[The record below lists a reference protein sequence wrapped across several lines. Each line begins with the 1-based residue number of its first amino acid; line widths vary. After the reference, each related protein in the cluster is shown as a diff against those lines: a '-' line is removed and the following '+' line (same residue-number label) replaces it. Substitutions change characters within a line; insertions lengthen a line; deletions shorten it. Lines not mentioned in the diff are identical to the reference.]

1 MKRLDKLDD
10 ILAALRDLKGEND
23 RLKGQVAELQNAEKA
38 LEGKVNGLPK
48 PLSAEQTTAI
58 AEKEGEKALDEAQA
72 RNKKFSLLA
81 LNVGPTLGNRPTGDV
96 TFSGR
101 GQFFSPFGGDG
112 THAVQAQGEYMYY
125 PGQQEGQFDIGLVNR
140 WDHVQAGLF
149 SSFKYIRMS
158 EYANGG
164 SMGQGA
170 FLLDYVFSSGKI
182 GFYGTE
188 VSRTQAL

>member
-1 MKRLDKLDD
+1 
-10 ILAALRDLKGEND
+10 
-23 RLKGQVAELQNAEKA
+23 V
-38 LEGKVNGLPK
+38 
-48 PLSAEQTTAI
+48 
-58 AEKEGEKALDEAQA
+58 
-72 RNKKFSLLA
+72 
-81 LNVGPTLGNRPTGDV
+81 GNRPTGDV
-96 TFSGR
+96 TIQGS

-112 THAVQAQGEYMYY
+112 THAVQAEGEYMYY

-149 SSFKYIRMS
+149 SSFKYIRLS

-170 FLLDYVFSSGKI
+170 FLLDYVFGFGKI

-188 VSRTQAL
+188 GFKNTGALAPRRLRLDSFIETYARPMNQVGGTFQIGTWGDAWIEGNLGYIHSHTSDAAVRAARSNSSSPSARNWHSRWARA